1 MNPEAP
7 CLVVSVITAQHR
19 AWLRVWPGSGP
30 VEHKGGREGGRK
42 EGREE
47 GRKERREAGREG
59 GREGG
64 RKEGRKEG
72 RKGKT
77 STEIISKKRKQM
89 KKVPL
94 EGKMV
99 CLEVEFVSNH
109 HCL

>member
-1 MNPEAP
+1 MNKE
-7 CLVVSVITAQHR
+7 R
-19 AWLRVWPGSGP
+19 K
-30 VEHKGGREGGRK
+30 EGRK

-59 GREGG
+59 GRE
-64 RKEGRKEG
+64 EGRKEG